1 MALWG
6 KTDVSGSKPKYL
18 TTAEKATTFGVDM
31 TEESVA
37 ANKAKGMAHSGWV
50 KYTTYT
56 DAQGR
61 TRHKS
66 EVLVAMGVTQA
77 AMGDATDDATVPDA

>member
-6 KTDVSGSKPKYL
+6 KTDVAGSKPKYL
-18 TTAEKATTFGVDM
+18 STTDKSVTYGVDT

-37 ANKAKGMAHSGWV
+37 ANKAKGMQHAGWV

-61 TRHKS
+61 TRNKA
-66 EVLVAMGVTQA
+66 ETLVAMSSIT
-77 AMGDATDDATVPDA
+77 GDAADDAVVPDA